1 MKPATEI
8 ESNGKIF
15 YFSFGMAAL
24 SRFCEAENLSI
35 NELGQLAEGMTP
47 LRALRLIHAGLKDGY
62 RREGKPFELDID
74 DIGDIVDSDPD
85 FIGTCMDIVTQSMP
99 NAGNVQAAQS
109 KRKTSR

>member
-8 ESNGKIF
+8 TSNGKIF

-35 NELGQLAEGMTP
+35 NDLGQLAEGMTP

-62 RREGKPFELDID
+62 RREGKAFELDID
-74 DIGDIVDSDPD
+74 DIGDIVDNDPD
-85 FIGTCMDIVTQSMP
+85 FIGACMDIVTNSMP
-99 NAGNVQAAQS
+99 NAGNVQAAPT
-109 KRKTSR
+109 RKKASR